1 MSKQK
6 GLHAYTVQ
14 EAQNAQMGQAGSVFI
29 DDTVIHTGPF
39 VAITAIEDATV
50 DVSDCTDIEKTM
62 VDGLTG
68 TTGAATMATDFTI
81 PAGLT
86 IYGDF
91 AYFSLSG
98 GKVIAYKG

>member
-1 MSKQK
+1 MASGMHK
-6 GLHAYTVQ
+6 YTVQ
-14 EAQNAQMGQAGSVFI
+14 EAQNAAMGQSGSVFI
-29 DDTVIHTGPF
+29 DDTAIHTGLF
-39 VAITAIEDATV
+39 VAITAIEDSVV
-50 DVSDCTDIEKTM
+50 DASDCTNIANTM

-86 IYGDF
+86 IYGRF
-91 AYFSLSG
+91 EFFSLTS